1 MGVHVAVVQVF
12 LAVAPAVHTE
22 VGVGAK
28 DAERAE
34 HHVERDHVVRERELV
49 HGEVVVVAGAP
60 VQNVAGQ
67 LDAGEGIVEAEVGAV
82 TGVAH
87 VVHAAAVF
95 VLHVED
101 FPVKAFG
108 LALVAVGTARG
119 VAFGIDA
126 GVEVEVEGV
135 GVAPQVEPAV
145 ERGPDGIVQRFAA
158 AVVDAENRGCCD
170 DEGVFWVRFSIARR
184 VGVRPEG
191 NERLFAVVTE
201 FFTEVQV
208 APRVGKELAALPH
221 GLGVVFQEHGGV
233 VELAEV
239 SGVFGPYNGG
249 CGLGAYG
256 APEHRNQKGSS
267 AESESF
273 LQGAPRVKAQNR
285 SIM

>member
-1 MGVHVAVVQVF
+1 MRVVRELHAEHARPAVVAVLVFVHGVGRFHVVEEEFPVQAEHAEQAVVRVEGERAVVHAFGVVALLDKERHHGRKQPGLVLVIEYLQFAHAEREVAERHLVAVGVHVAIVQVF

-49 HGEVVVVAGAP
+49 HGKVVVVAGAP
-60 VQNVAGQ
+60 VQNVACQ
-67 LDAGEGIVEAEVGAV
+67 LDAREGVVEAEVGAV

-95 VLHVED
+95 VLDVED

-126 GVEVEVEGV
+126 CVEVEVEGV
-135 GVAPQVEPAV
+135 GVAPQVEPAI
-145 ERGPDGIVQRFAA
+145 ERRPDGVVHRLAA

-170 DEGVFWVRFSIARR
+170 GIR
-184 VGVRPEG
+184 V
-191 NERLFAVVTE
+191 
-201 FFTEVQV
+201 
-208 APRVGKELAALPH
+208 
-221 GLGVVFQEHGGV
+221 
-233 VELAEV
+233 
-239 SGVFGPYNGG
+239 
-249 CGLGAYG
+249 
-256 APEHRNQKGSS
+256 
-267 AESESF
+267 
-273 LQGAPRVKAQNR
+273 
-285 SIM
+285 